1 MIVPAKSRYNDLHEG
16 EDEQYKSMVN
26 GLKINSNED
35 DDDLLEFEERK
46 DQVKDL

>member
-1 MIVPAKSRYNDLHEG
+1 MGAVVQRLNHQE
-16 EDEQYKSMVN
+16 E
-26 GLKINSNED
+26 